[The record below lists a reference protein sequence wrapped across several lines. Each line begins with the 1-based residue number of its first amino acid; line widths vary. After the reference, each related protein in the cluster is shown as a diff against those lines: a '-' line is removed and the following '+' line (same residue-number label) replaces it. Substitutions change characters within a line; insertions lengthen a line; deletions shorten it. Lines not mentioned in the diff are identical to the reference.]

1 MWSSIAIKSCY
12 VGLKR
17 HGNIFVIYGPLIKA
31 VHKQSNQCDPL
42 VIRCVCLE
50 TLKMVAVILRVI
62 CPSFSSRFSLT
73 EYISLLQSEE
83 QEMEQA
89 LQSDCFDSDD
99 SSVM

>member
-1 MWSSIAIKSCY
+1 MWDSIAIKSCY

-17 HGNIFVIYGPLIKA
+17 HGNMFVIYGPLIKA
-31 VHKQSNQCDPL
+31 VHKQSNQRDPL

-50 TLKMVAVILRVI
+50 TLKMVAVSLQMI
-62 CPSFSSRFSLT
+62 CPSSSSSFSLT

-89 LQSDCFDSDD
+89 FQSDCFDSDH
-99 SSVM
+99 SSVI